1 MKVFLSYSATDAE
14 LASEVARQ
22 LESAGLSVWRP
33 TDIPPGE
40 DPYKRMSAELE
51 SADAMVV
58 ILTPQSAESNW
69 VRRELEYALSS
80 ARLNRRVFPILS
92 GWKEDEQPKNIPW
105 ILNHLKP
112 FDVSTSSREK
122 VLRDLTAVLKHAY

>member
-40 DPYKRMSAELE
+40 DPHKPMSAGRE
-51 SADAMVV
+51 SPDAMVV

-105 ILNHLKP
+105 ILNHLKAFGVITVQSGEGP
-112 FDVSTSSREK
+112 GS
-122 VLRDLTAVLKHAY
+122 LPAVLEDAY